1 MKTVLQ
7 RVSEANV
14 KVNGEVIGAIGPGL
28 LVFFCAEPED
38 NPEKASY
45 FARKVA
51 SMRIFPDKSGKM
63 NFSISEIGGAVLVI
77 SQFTLIAEWRKGN
90 RPGFSRAA
98 DPQTGEAM
106 YGFFCNEL
114 RRNGLVVESGR
125 FGAEMEVAL
134 VNAGPVTIIM
144 DEQ

>member
-14 KVNGEVIGAIGPGL
+14 KVNGEVIGAIGSGL

-114 RRNGLVVESGR
+114 RGNGLVVETGK

>member
-14 KVNGEVIGAIGPGL
+14 KVNGEVIGAIGSGL

-114 RRNGLVVESGR
+114 RRNGLVVETGR

>member
-1 MKTVLQ
+1 
-7 RVSEANV
+7 
-14 KVNGEVIGAIGPGL
+14 
-28 LVFFCAEPED
+28 
-38 NPEKASY
+38 
-45 FARKVA
+45 
-51 SMRIFPDKSGKM
+51 MRIFPDKSGEM
-63 NFSISEIGGAVLVI
+63 NFSISEIGGATLVI

-106 YGFFCNEL
+106 YGFFCDEL
-114 RRNGLVVESGR
+114 RGNGLVVETGK